1 MRIITLIL
9 LLYFPFTAFS
19 QDAVEKKNNFN
30 LPGYLKLNFGFT
42 FLEDNNHSLQSDIFP
57 SRSLDIFYSKPIF
70 LGNDFSINPGLGI
83 SNDRLSF
90 SNDVTLSEITDV
102 DGINQIIVD
111 TLSFSPNKNSLK
123 GTYLMVPVDFK
134 YYFGS
139 GNLDKRR
146 FFIGIG
152 AEFGFLLN
160 SSTKVKQTINN
171 IANTT
176 KLKKDF
182 GLNDFKYGV
191 AFQVGVGNFNIY
203 YKKHLS
209 NLFDKNSLPL
219 YENNNPTIN
228 KVGIS
233 FSLF

>member
-1 MRIITLIL
+1 MLNRI
-9 LLYFPFTAFS
+9 P
-19 QDAVEKKNNFN
+19 
-30 LPGYLKLNFGFT
+30 
-42 FLEDNNHSLQSDIFP
+42 
-57 SRSLDIFYSKPIF
+57 
-70 LGNDFSINPGLGI
+70 
-83 SNDRLSF
+83 
-90 SNDVTLSEITDV
+90 
-102 DGINQIIVD
+102 D
-111 TLSFSPNKNSLK
+111 TLSFSPDKNSLN
-123 GTYLMVPVDFK
+123 GTYLIVPIDFK

-191 AFQVGVGNFNIY
+191 SFQVGVGNFNIY

-219 YENNNPTIN
+219 YENINPTIN
-228 KVGIS
+228 KFGIS